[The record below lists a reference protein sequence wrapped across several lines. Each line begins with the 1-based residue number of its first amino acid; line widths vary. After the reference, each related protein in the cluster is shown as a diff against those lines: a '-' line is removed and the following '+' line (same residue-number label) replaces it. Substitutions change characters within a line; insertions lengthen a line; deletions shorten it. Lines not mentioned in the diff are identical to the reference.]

1 MKMKAG
7 SRVFSEWTPDAV
19 GDQLGTGYSRFVSPA
34 GIEGLAR
41 VSGDRLDVLAVFCRT
56 PGRGCLGEFLRRC
69 MARYDAVCVWE
80 VFNPVVSAALQR
92 RGFRRAEETDPA
104 TGETVTGWR
113 WQRKRRRA

>member
-1 MKMKAG
+1 LSNNQITWG
-7 SRVFSEWTPDAV
+7 SLALV
-19 GDQLGTGYSRFVSPA
+19 GVEPT
-34 GIEGLAR
+34 EAR

>member
-1 MKMKAG
+1 M
-7 SRVFSEWTPDAV
+7 
-19 GDQLGTGYSRFVSPA
+19 
-34 GIEGLAR
+34 
-41 VSGDRLDVLAVFCRT
+41 SGDRLDVWPYTAAPRARLTR
-56 PGRGCLGEFLRRC
+56 EFLRRHGPL
-69 MARYDAVCVWE
+69 DAVCVWE